1 MLVSILVSILAV
13 TELTVASYEED
24 KFGVVQKT
32 SANIL
37 TTLLMLQDVSL
48 SSKGLFELLDNFNNP
63 HGGIQNTMQ

>member
-1 MLVSILVSILAV
+1 MGKRSVICRANFVDIDCVSFFFSILAV

-32 SANIL
+32 LANIL

-48 SSKGLFELLDNFNNP
+48 FYSCS
-63 HGGIQNTMQ
+63 

>member
-1 MLVSILVSILAV
+1 MGKRSVICGANFVDIDCLSCFFFSILAV

-32 SANIL
+32 LANIL

-48 SSKGLFELLDNFNNP
+48 FYSCS
-63 HGGIQNTMQ
+63 